1 MSNLQTFQTFQTKSN
16 TMKSDTKIPLLKGSD
31 GFNYTI
37 PFILVTSL
45 FFFWGV
51 ANNMTDT
58 LLSAFKNIM
67 EMTDFQTSF
76 IQMAFY
82 GSYACFAIPAAL
94 LIRKYTFKHGIVVGL
109 SLYALGTFLFYPAS
123 QLASYGFYLFALYI
137 LAGGCSILETA
148 ANPYILTMGRK
159 ENMTRRLNFAQSFN
173 PIGSI
178 SGIIISQIFILSQ
191 LSQNKSTLSDADLL
205 VVQHKELSAV
215 TLTYMGLGVVLVAL
229 LMIIIF
235 YKKMPATKDTSGLSF
250 GATVGRLLKRK
261 HYTLGVIAQ
270 FFYVGAQIG
279 VWSYT
284 IRYVMLALGLVDPAT
299 SEIFPSKVQS
309 FITEHR
315 LWSNIWQLDENST
328 AENIGNSFYLLSL
341 ILFTISRFIFT
352 ALMRYFR
359 PGMLL
364 SIAASGA
371 IISAA
376 IAIFTTGMT
385 GVIGLVAI
393 SFFMSLMFPTIY
405 GIALEGISEAE
416 AKVGGSFLV
425 MAILGGALLTAL
437 QGYLSTLMNSINFAY
452 WVPVVCFVIVGIYG
466 IIANKEEKEFGYE

>member
-1 MSNLQTFQTFQTKSN
+1 
-16 TMKSDTKIPLLKGSD
+16 MKSDTKIPLLKGSD

-67 EMTDFQTSF
+67 EMSDFQTSF

-123 QLASYGFYLFALYI
+123 QLASYGFYLFALYV

-191 LSQNKSTLSDADLL
+191 LSQNKSTLNDADLL
-205 VVQHKELSAV
+205 AVQHKELSAV

-229 LMIIIF
+229 LLIIIL
-235 YKKMPATKDTSGLSF
+235 YKKMPATKDTTGLSF
-250 GATVGRLLKRK
+250 GATVVRLLKRK
-261 HYTLGVIAQ
+261 HYTLGVVAQ

-284 IRYVMLALGLVDPAT
+284 IRYVMLALGLVDSST
-299 SEIFPSKVQS
+299 SEIFPAKVQG
-309 FITEHR
+309 FITDHG
-315 LWSNIWQLDENST
+315 LWSSIWQLDENST
-328 AENIGNSFYLLSL
+328 AENIGNSFYLFSL
-341 ILFTISRFIFT
+341 ILFTVSRFIFT

-359 PGMLL
+359 PGILL
-364 SIAASGA
+364 AIAATGA

-376 IAIFTTGMT
+376 IAIFSTGMT

-405 GIALEGISEAE
+405 GIALEGISETE

-437 QGYLSTLMNSINFAY
+437 QGYVSTALNSINFAY
-452 WVPVVCFVIVGIYG
+452 WIPVVCFVIVGIYG

>member
-1 MSNLQTFQTFQTKSN
+1 
-16 TMKSDTKIPLLKGSD
+16 MKSDTKIPLLKGSD

-123 QLASYGFYLFALYI
+123 QLASYGFYLFALYV

-191 LSQNKSTLSDADLL
+191 LSQNKSTLNDAELL
-205 VVQHKELSAV
+205 AVQHKELSAV

-229 LMIIIF
+229 LLIIIF
-235 YKKMPATKDTSGLSF
+235 YKKMPATKDTTGLSF

-261 HYTLGVIAQ
+261 HYTLGVVAQ

-284 IRYVMLALGLVDPAT
+284 IRYVMLALGLVDPNT
-299 SEIFPSKVQS
+299 SEIIPANVHGFISEHS
-309 FITEHR
+309 F
-315 LWSNIWQLDENST
+315 WSSIWQLDENST
-328 AENIGNSFYLLSL
+328 AENIGNSFYLFSL
-341 ILFTISRFIFT
+341 VLFTISRFIFT

-364 SIAASGA
+364 AIAATGA

-376 IAIFTTGMT
+376 IAIFSTGMT
-385 GVIGLVAI
+385 GVIGLVSI

-437 QGYLSTLMNSINFAY
+437 QGYLSTALNSINFAY
-452 WVPVVCFVIVGIYG
+452 WIPVICFVIVGIYG
-466 IIANKEEKEFGYE
+466 LMANREEKEFGYE

>member
-1 MSNLQTFQTFQTKSN
+1 
-16 TMKSDTKIPLLKGSD
+16 MKSDTKIPLLKGSD
-31 GFNYTI
+31 GTNYLI

-67 EMTDFQTSF
+67 EMSDFQTSF

-109 SLYALGTFLFYPAS
+109 SLYVVGTFLFYPAS
-123 QLASYGFYLFALYI
+123 QLASYGFYLFALYV
-137 LAGGCSILETA
+137 LAGGCSILETP

-191 LSQNKSTLSDADLL
+191 LSQNKSTMNDAELL
-205 VVQHKELSAV
+205 AVQHKELSAV

-229 LMIIIF
+229 LLIIIF
-235 YKKMPATKDTSGLSF
+235 YKKMPATKDTTGLSF
-250 GATVGRLLKRK
+250 GATVGKLLKRK
-261 HYTLGVIAQ
+261 HYTLGVVAQ

-299 SEIFPSKVQS
+299 SEIFPAKVQG
-309 FITEHR
+309 FIAEHN
-315 LWSNIWQLDENST
+315 LWSSIWQLDENST
-328 AENIGNSFYLLSL
+328 AENIGNSFYLFSL
-341 ILFTISRFIFT
+341 ILFTVSRFIFT

-359 PGMLL
+359 PGILL
-364 SIAASGA
+364 SVAATGA

-376 IAIFTTGMT
+376 IAIFATGMT

-425 MAILGGALLTAL
+425 MAILGGAILTAI
-437 QGYLSTLMNSINFAY
+437 QGYVSTTLNSINFAY
-452 WVPVVCFVIVGIYG
+452 WIPVVCFIVVGVYG

>member
-1 MSNLQTFQTFQTKSN
+1 
-16 TMKSDTKIPLLKGSD
+16 MKSDTKIPLLKGSD
-31 GFNYTI
+31 GTNYLI

-67 EMTDFQTSF
+67 EMSDFQTSF

-109 SLYALGTFLFYPAS
+109 SLYVVGTFLFYPAA
-123 QLASYGFYLFALYI
+123 QLASYGFYLFALYV

-191 LSQNKSTLSDADLL
+191 LSQNKSTLNDAELL
-205 VVQHKELSAV
+205 AVQHKELSAV

-229 LMIIIF
+229 LLIIIF
-235 YKKMPATKDTSGLSF
+235 YKKMPATKDTTGLSF

-261 HYTLGVIAQ
+261 HYTLGVVAQ

-284 IRYVMLALGLVDPAT
+284 IRYVMLALGLVDPST
-299 SEIFPSKVQS
+299 SEIFPAKVQG
-309 FITEHR
+309 FVAEHN
-315 LWSNIWQLDENST
+315 LWSSIWQLDENST
-328 AENIGNSFYLLSL
+328 AENIGNSFYLFSL
-341 ILFTISRFIFT
+341 ILFTVSRFIFT

-364 SIAASGA
+364 AVAATGA

-376 IAIFTTGMT
+376 IAIFATGMT

-425 MAILGGALLTAL
+425 MAILGGAILTAI
-437 QGYLSTLMNSINFAY
+437 QGYVSTTLNSINFAY
-452 WVPVVCFVIVGIYG
+452 WIPVVCFIVVGIYG

>member
-1 MSNLQTFQTFQTKSN
+1 
-16 TMKSDTKIPLLKGSD
+16 MKSDTKIPLLKGSD
-31 GFNYTI
+31 GSNYTI

-123 QLASYGFYLFALYI
+123 QLASYGFYLFALYV

-191 LSQNKSTLSDADLL
+191 LSQNKNTLTDAQLL
-205 VVQHKELSAV
+205 AVQHKELSAV
-215 TLTYMGLGVVLVAL
+215 TLTYMGLGVVLLAL
-229 LMIIIF
+229 LIIIIM
-235 YKKMPATKDTSGLSF
+235 YKKMPASKDTTGISF
-250 GATVGRLLKRK
+250 GATVKSLLKRK
-261 HYTLGVIAQ
+261 HYTLGVVAQ

-284 IRYVMLALGLVDPAT
+284 IRYVMSALGLIDPAT
-299 SEIFPSKVQS
+299 SEILTDKVHG
-309 FITEHR
+309 FISEHS
-315 LWSNIWQLDENST
+315 LWSGLWQLDESST
-328 AENIGNSFYLLSL
+328 AENIGNTFYLTSL
-341 ILFTISRFIFT
+341 ILFTVSRFIFT
-352 ALMRYFR
+352 ALMRFFR

-364 SIAASGA
+364 AIASTGA
-371 IISAA
+371 ILSALL
-376 IAIFTTGMT
+376 AIFATGMT
-385 GVIGLVAI
+385 GVAGLVAI

-405 GIALEGISEAE
+405 GIALEGISESE

-437 QGYLSTLMNSINFAY
+437 QGFLSTQFNSIYVSY
-452 WVPVVCFVIVGIYG
+452 WVPIVCFVIVGWYG
-466 IIANKEEKEFGYE
+466 LIANKEEKIFGYE

>member
-1 MSNLQTFQTFQTKSN
+1 
-16 TMKSDTKIPLLKGSD
+16 
-31 GFNYTI
+31 
-37 PFILVTSL
+37 
-45 FFFWGV
+45 
-51 ANNMTDT
+51 MTDT

-123 QLASYGFYLFALYI
+123 QLASYGFYLFALYV

-191 LSQNKSTLSDADLL
+191 LSQNKSTLSDAELL

-235 YKKMPATKDTSGLSF
+235 YKKMPASKDISGLSF

-299 SEIFPSKVQS
+299 SEIFPAKVQG

-315 LWSNIWQLDENST
+315 IWSSVWQLDENST
-328 AENIGNSFYLLSL
+328 AENIGNSFYLFSL

-364 SIAASGA
+364 AIAASGA

-376 IAIFTTGMT
+376 TAIFTTGMT

>member
-1 MSNLQTFQTFQTKSN
+1 
-16 TMKSDTKIPLLKGSD
+16 MKSDTKIPLLKGSD

-123 QLASYGFYLFALYI
+123 QLASYGFYLFALYV

-299 SEIFPSKVQS
+299 SEIFPAKVQG

-315 LWSNIWQLDENST
+315 IWSSVWQLDENST
-328 AENIGNSFYLLSL
+328 AENIGNSFYLFSL

>member
-1 MSNLQTFQTFQTKSN
+1 
-16 TMKSDTKIPLLKGSD
+16 MKTDTKIPLLKGSD

-67 EMTDFQTSF
+67 EMSDFQTSF

-94 LIRKYTFKHGIVVGL
+94 LIRKYSFKYGIVVGL

-123 QLASYGFYLFALYI
+123 QMASYGFYLFALYV

-148 ANPYILTMGRK
+148 ANPYILIMGRK

-191 LSQNKSTLSDADLL
+191 LSQNKSTLSDAELL
-205 VVQHKELSAV
+205 AVQHKELSAV
-215 TLTYMGLGVVLVAL
+215 TLTYMGLGVVLVVL
-229 LMIIIF
+229 LMIILF
-235 YKKMPATKDTSGLSF
+235 YKKMPVSKDTTNASF
-250 GATVGRLLKRK
+250 GTTVKKLLKRK
-261 HYTLGVIAQ
+261 HYTLGVLAQ

-284 IRYVMLALGLVDPAT
+284 IRYVMSALNLIDPVT
-299 SEIFPSKVQS
+299 SEILTDKVHG
-309 FITEHR
+309 FIDQHQFWSG
-315 LWSNIWQLDENST
+315 LWRLDENST
-328 AENIGNSFYLLSL
+328 AENIGNTFYLSSL
-341 ILFTISRFIFT
+341 ILFTVSRFIFT

-364 SIAASGA
+364 AIAATGA
-371 IISAA
+371 GISALT
-376 IAIFTTGMT
+376 AIFATGMT

-405 GIALEGISEAE
+405 GIALEGISESE

-437 QGYLSTLMNSINFAY
+437 QGYLSTQLDSIYHAY
-452 WVPVVCFVIVGIYG
+452 WVPLICFVIVGWYG
-466 IIANKEEKEFGYE
+466 LVANKEEKEFGYE

>member
-1 MSNLQTFQTFQTKSN
+1 
-16 TMKSDTKIPLLKGSD
+16 MKSDTKIPLLKGSD

-67 EMTDFQTSF
+67 EMSDFQTSF

-123 QLASYGFYLFALYI
+123 QLASYGFYLFALYV

-191 LSQNKSTLSDADLL
+191 LSQNKSTLNDAELL
-205 VVQHKELSAV
+205 AVQHKELSAV

-229 LMIIIF
+229 LLIIIL
-235 YKKMPATKDTSGLSF
+235 YKKMPATKDTTGLSF
-250 GATVGRLLKRK
+250 GATVGSLLKRK
-261 HYTLGVIAQ
+261 HYTLGVVAQ

-284 IRYVMLALGLVDPAT
+284 IRYVMLSLGLVDPAT
-299 SEIFPSKVQS
+299 SEIIPAKVQG
-309 FITEHR
+309 FISDHG
-315 LWSNIWQLDENST
+315 LWSSIWQLDENST
-328 AENIGNSFYLLSL
+328 AENIGNSFYLFSL

-364 SIAASGA
+364 AIAATGA
-371 IISAA
+371 IISGA
-376 IAIFTTGMT
+376 IAIFSSGMT

-437 QGYLSTLMNSINFAY
+437 QGYVSTKLNSINFAY
-452 WVPVVCFVIVGIYG
+452 WIPVVCFAIVGIYG

>member
-1 MSNLQTFQTFQTKSN
+1 
-16 TMKSDTKIPLLKGSD
+16 MKSDAKIPLLKGSD

-123 QLASYGFYLFALYI
+123 QLASYGFYLFALYV

-191 LSQNKSTLSDADLL
+191 LSQNKSTLSDAELL

-284 IRYVMLALGLVDPAT
+284 IRYVMLALGLVDPET
-299 SEIFPSKVQS
+299 SEIFPAKVQG

-328 AENIGNSFYLLSL
+328 AENIGNSFYLFSL

-364 SIAASGA
+364 AIAASGA

-425 MAILGGALLTAL
+425 MAILGGALLTSL

>member
-1 MSNLQTFQTFQTKSN
+1 MKSN
-16 TMKSDTKIPLLKGSD
+16 TKIPILKGID
-31 GFNYTI
+31 GTNYLI
-37 PFILVTSL
+37 PFVLVTSL

-123 QLASYGFYLFALYI
+123 QLASYGFYLFALYV
-137 LAGGCSILETA
+137 LAGGCSILETT

-178 SGIIISQIFILSQ
+178 SGIVISQIFILSQ
-191 LSQNKSTLSDADLL
+191 LSQNKSTMSDAELIA
-205 VVQHKELSAV
+205 VQHKELSAV
-215 TLTYMGLGVVLVAL
+215 TLTYMALGVVLVAL
-229 LMIIIF
+229 LIIILL
-235 YKKMPATKDTSGLSF
+235 YRKMPATKDTSGLSF
-250 GATVGRLLKRK
+250 GATVSKLLKRK
-261 HYTLGVIAQ
+261 HYTLGVVAQ

-299 SEIFPSKVQS
+299 SEIFPAKVQG
-309 FITEHR
+309 FISDNGFWSG
-315 LWSNIWQLDENST
+315 LWRLDESST
-328 AENIGNSFYLLSL
+328 AENIGNTFYLTSL
-341 ILFTISRFIFT
+341 ILFTVSRFIFT

-364 SIAASGA
+364 AIAATGA
-371 IISAA
+371 ILSAA
-376 IAIFTTGMT
+376 VAIFSTGMT

-405 GIALEGISEAE
+405 GIALEGISETE

-437 QGYLSTLMNSINFAY
+437 QGYVSTALNSINFAY
-452 WVPVVCFVIVGIYG
+452 WIPVVCFIVVGIYG

>member
-1 MSNLQTFQTFQTKSN
+1 
-16 TMKSDTKIPLLKGSD
+16 MKSDTKIPLLKGSD

-123 QLASYGFYLFALYI
+123 QLASYGFYLFALYV

-191 LSQNKSTLSDADLL
+191 LSQNKSTLSDAELL

-235 YKKMPATKDTSGLSF
+235 YKKMPASKDISGLSF

-299 SEIFPSKVQS
+299 SEIFPAKVQG

-315 LWSNIWQLDENST
+315 IWSSVWQLDENST
-328 AENIGNSFYLLSL
+328 AENIGNSFYLFSL

-364 SIAASGA
+364 AIAASGA

-376 IAIFTTGMT
+376 TAIFTTGMT

>member
-1 MSNLQTFQTFQTKSN
+1 
-16 TMKSDTKIPLLKGSD
+16 MKSDTKIPLLKGSD

-123 QLASYGFYLFALYI
+123 QLASYGFYLFALYV

-191 LSQNKSTLSDADLL
+191 LSQNKSTLSDAELL

-235 YKKMPATKDTSGLSF
+235 YKKMPASKDISGLSF

-299 SEIFPSKVQS
+299 SEIFPAKVQG

-315 LWSNIWQLDENST
+315 IWSSVWQLDENST
-328 AENIGNSFYLLSL
+328 AENIGNSFYLFSL

-364 SIAASGA
+364 AIAASGA

>member
-1 MSNLQTFQTFQTKSN
+1 
-16 TMKSDTKIPLLKGSD
+16 MKSDTKIPLLKGSD
-31 GFNYTI
+31 GTNYLI

-67 EMTDFQTSF
+67 EMSDFQTSF

-109 SLYALGTFLFYPAS
+109 SLYVVGTFLFYPAA
-123 QLASYGFYLFALYI
+123 QLASYGFYLFALYV
-137 LAGGCSILETA
+137 LAGGCSILETP

-191 LSQNKSTLSDADLL
+191 LSQNKSTMNDAELL
-205 VVQHKELSAV
+205 AVQHKELSAV

-229 LMIIIF
+229 LLIIIF
-235 YKKMPATKDTSGLSF
+235 YKKMPATKDTTGLSF
-250 GATVGRLLKRK
+250 GATVGKLLKRK
-261 HYTLGVIAQ
+261 HYTLGVVAQ

-299 SEIFPSKVQS
+299 SEIFPAKVQG
-309 FITEHR
+309 FIAEHN
-315 LWSNIWQLDENST
+315 LWSSIWQLDENST
-328 AENIGNSFYLLSL
+328 AENIGNSFYLFSL
-341 ILFTISRFIFT
+341 ILFTVSRFIFT

-359 PGMLL
+359 PGILL
-364 SIAASGA
+364 SVAATGA

-376 IAIFTTGMT
+376 IAIFATGMT

-425 MAILGGALLTAL
+425 MAILGGAILTAI
-437 QGYLSTLMNSINFAY
+437 QGYVSTTLNSINFAY
-452 WVPVVCFVIVGIYG
+452 WIPVVCFIVVGVYG

>member
-1 MSNLQTFQTFQTKSN
+1 
-16 TMKSDTKIPLLKGSD
+16 MKSDTKIPLLKGSD

-67 EMTDFQTSF
+67 EMSDFQTSF

-123 QLASYGFYLFALYI
+123 QLASYGFYLFALYV

-191 LSQNKSTLSDADLL
+191 LSQNKSTLNDAELL
-205 VVQHKELSAV
+205 AVQHKELSAV

-229 LMIIIF
+229 LLIIIL
-235 YKKMPATKDTSGLSF
+235 YKKMPATKDTTGLSF
-250 GATVGRLLKRK
+250 GATVGSLLKRK
-261 HYTLGVIAQ
+261 HYTLGVVAQ

-284 IRYVMLALGLVDPAT
+284 IRYVMLALGLVDSAT
-299 SEIFPSKVQS
+299 SEIIPAKVQG
-309 FITEHR
+309 FISDHG
-315 LWSNIWQLDENST
+315 LWSSIWQLDENST
-328 AENIGNSFYLLSL
+328 AENIGNSFYLFSL

-364 SIAASGA
+364 AIAATGA
-371 IISAA
+371 IISGA
-376 IAIFTTGMT
+376 IAIFSSGMT

-437 QGYLSTLMNSINFAY
+437 QGYVSTKLNSINFAY
-452 WVPVVCFVIVGIYG
+452 WIPVVCFAIVGIYG

>member
-1 MSNLQTFQTFQTKSN
+1 
-16 TMKSDTKIPLLKGSD
+16 MKSDAKIPLLKGSD

-67 EMTDFQTSF
+67 EMSDFQTSF

-123 QLASYGFYLFALYI
+123 QLASYGFYLFALYV

-191 LSQNKSTLSDADLL
+191 LSQNKSTLSDAELL

-284 IRYVMLALGLVDPAT
+284 IRYVMLALGLVDPET
-299 SEIFPSKVQS
+299 SEIFPAKVQG

-328 AENIGNSFYLLSL
+328 AENIGNSFYLFSL

-364 SIAASGA
+364 AIAASGA

-425 MAILGGALLTAL
+425 MAILGGALLTSL

>member
-1 MSNLQTFQTFQTKSN
+1 
-16 TMKSDTKIPLLKGSD
+16 MKSDAKIPLLKGSD

-67 EMTDFQTSF
+67 EMSDFQTSF

-123 QLASYGFYLFALYI
+123 QLASYGFYLFALYV

-191 LSQNKSTLSDADLL
+191 LSQNKSTLSDAELL

-284 IRYVMLALGLVDPAT
+284 IRYVMLALGLVDPET
-299 SEIFPSKVQS
+299 SEIFPAKVQG

-328 AENIGNSFYLLSL
+328 AENIGNSFYLFSL

-364 SIAASGA
+364 AIAASGA

>member
-1 MSNLQTFQTFQTKSN
+1 
-16 TMKSDTKIPLLKGSD
+16 MKSDTKIPLLKGSD
-31 GFNYTI
+31 GTNYLI

-67 EMTDFQTSF
+67 EMSDFQTSF

-123 QLASYGFYLFALYI
+123 QLASYGFYLFALYV
-137 LAGGCSILETA
+137 LAGGCSILETP

-191 LSQNKSTLSDADLL
+191 LSQNKSTMNDAELL
-205 VVQHKELSAV
+205 AVQHKELSAV
-215 TLTYMGLGVVLVAL
+215 TLTYMGLGAVLVAL
-229 LMIIIF
+229 LLIIIF
-235 YKKMPATKDTSGLSF
+235 YKKMPATKDTTGLSF

-261 HYTLGVIAQ
+261 HYTLGVVAQ

-284 IRYVMLALGLVDPAT
+284 IRYVMLALGLVDPVT
-299 SEIFPSKVQS
+299 SEIFPAKVQG
-309 FITEHR
+309 FIAEHN
-315 LWSNIWQLDENST
+315 LWSSIWQLDENST
-328 AENIGNSFYLLSL
+328 AENIGNSFYLFSL
-341 ILFTISRFIFT
+341 ILFTVSRFIFT

-364 SIAASGA
+364 AVAATGA

-376 IAIFTTGMT
+376 IAIFATGMT
-385 GVIGLVAI
+385 GV
-393 SFFMSLMFPTIY
+393 
-405 GIALEGISEAE
+405 
-416 AKVGGSFLV
+416 
-425 MAILGGALLTAL
+425 
-437 QGYLSTLMNSINFAY
+437 
-452 WVPVVCFVIVGIYG
+452 
-466 IIANKEEKEFGYE
+466 